1 MKEQTWRN
9 PWNLTGAV
17 TQPLQRD
24 GGNFEI
30 LVLPQW
36 LSIQFFLGYF
46 HLSLLFLIFSN
57 VTQNNRSN
65 LLLAM
70 TESNLPTT
78 GEELEV
84 KNEFPATGEEKQQG
98 KIS

>member
-1 MKEQTWRN
+1 MIKYTM
-9 PWNLTGAV
+9 
-17 TQPLQRD
+17 
-24 GGNFEI
+24 
-30 LVLPQW
+30 
-36 LSIQFFLGYF
+36 FFLGYF
-46 HLSLLFLIFSN
+46 HLSLLFLIFSK

-70 TESNLPTT
+70 AESNLPTT

-98 KIS
+98 ETSSWWFYTVC